1 MIKRKCPAEYL
12 MMEEKKMGLIENVK
26 VAMLGFKPDEIK
38 TFAAAGVSTNEIIEL
53 SKNGYSAK
61 DISDLIDISKDNGG
75 LQPGNDGN
83 DNPSDASQGKNDG
96 EKDDSNY
103 DKELKDKETEIE
115 KLKSDIEKLQK
126 SNAQQNL
133 GGSNEASNR
142 EKVQNIFRNLY

>member
-1 MIKRKCPAEYL
+1 MIKRKCPADYL

-61 DISDLIDISKDNGG
+61 DIADLIDISKDIGE

-83 DNPSDASQGKNDG
+83 DNPSDASQGTDG
-96 EKDDSNY
+96 EKDNSDY
-103 DKELKDKETEIE
+103 IKQLKDKETEID
-115 KLKSDIEKLQK
+115 KLKADIEKLQK
-126 SNAQQNL
+126 SNAQHNL
-133 GGSNEASNR
+133 GYSNEPNNR

>member
-1 MIKRKCPAEYL
+1 
-12 MMEEKKMGLIENVK
+12 MGLIENVK
-26 VAMLGFKPDEIK
+26 VAMLGYKPDEIK

-61 DISDLIDISKDNGG
+61 DISDLIELSKDNGG

-83 DNPSDASQGKNDG
+83 DNPKDASQGNDG
-96 EKDDSNY
+96 EKDNPNY
-103 DKELKDKETEIE
+103 DKELQDKEMEIE

-126 SNAQQNL
+126 ANAQQNL
-133 GGSNEASNR
+133 GGSNETSNR

>member
-1 MIKRKCPAEYL
+1 
-12 MMEEKKMGLIENVK
+12 MGLIENVK

-75 LQPGNDGN
+75 LQPGNNGN
-83 DNPSDASQGKNDG
+83 DIPSDASQGKNDG

-133 GGSNEASNR
+133 GGSNDTSNR

>member
-1 MIKRKCPAEYL
+1 
-12 MMEEKKMGLIENVK
+12 MGLIENVK

>member
-12 MMEEKKMGLIENVK
+12 MMEEKEMGLIENVK
-26 VAMLGFKPDEIK
+26 VAMLGYKPDEIK
-38 TFAAAGVSTNEIIEL
+38 TFAEAGVSTSEIIEL

-61 DISDLIDISKDNGG
+61 DISDLIELSKDNGG

-83 DNPSDASQGKNDG
+83 DNPKDASQGNEG
-96 EKDDSNY
+96 EKDNSNY
-103 DKELKDKETEIE
+103 DKELKDKEAEIE

-133 GGSNEASNR
+133 GGSNEISNR